1 MAKPQDESQPKYMH
15 IEGKTQYEMAQ
26 SIDAAFAAA
35 EASID
40 HQSEEVALQWW
51 YQQFEL
57 QIQEELNLAESR
69 LPSGNVTSEGTFL
82 QLSKML
88 IQRVLDMQVDH
99 RHKISASITIN
110 LLLER
115 SLLDAIDM
123 MQAKQIWR
131 FDLQRKLQTLQGRLI
146 NERQSPTTSS

>member
-1 MAKPQDESQPKYMH
+1 MANPQDDSQPKYMH

-35 EASID
+35 EASM
-40 HQSEEVALQWW
+40 HQQSEQVALQWW

-57 QIQEELNLAESR
+57 QAQEEFNLIDAQ
-69 LPSGNVTSEGTFL
+69 LPKGGVTNQDTFVRQAGLLVTQILKYQGEPSTKVGTN
-82 QLSKML
+82 
-88 IQRVLDMQVDH
+88 
-99 RHKISASITIN
+99 ITIN

-115 SLLDAIDM
+115 SLLDTIDM

-131 FDLQRKLQTLQGRLI
+131 FDLQRMMQTLQGKLI
-146 NERQSPTTSS
+146 NERQARSTPP

>member
-1 MAKPQDESQPKYMH
+1 MAKPQDDSQPKYMH

-35 EASID
+35 EASIH
-40 HQSEEVALQWW
+40 HQSEEVALHWW

-57 QIQEELNLAESR
+57 QIQEEFNVPDSC
-69 LPSGNVTSEGTFL
+69 LPSGNVTNEQSFL
-82 QLSKML
+82 QLYQALVKRTL
-88 IQRVLDMQVDH
+88 QIQGDPKQKL
-99 RHKISASITIN
+99 SAGITIN

-146 NERQSPTTSS
+146 NERPSPAASS

>member
-1 MAKPQDESQPKYMH
+1 MAKPQDDGQPKYMH

-35 EASID
+35 EASIH

-57 QIQEELNLAESR
+57 QLQEEFNLSDSR
-69 LPSGNVTSEGTFL
+69 LPSGDVSNESTFL

-88 IQRVLDMQVDH
+88 VQRALDMQVDH
-99 RHKISASITIN
+99 DHKISASITIN

-146 NERQSPTTSS
+146 NERQSPNAAS

>member
-1 MAKPQDESQPKYMH
+1 MANPQDDSQPKYLH

-40 HQSEEVALQWW
+40 QQSEKIALQWW
-51 YQQFEL
+51 YQQFEVL
-57 QIQEELNLAESR
+57 VQEEFNLPDGW
-69 LPSGNVTSEGTFL
+69 LPSGNVNHQESFL
-82 QLSKML
+82 QLARQLIAQAVKMQNNHL
-88 IQRVLDMQVDH
+88 QP
-99 RHKISASITIN
+99 ASTDITIN

-123 MQAKQIWR
+123 MQAKQVWR
-131 FDLQRKLQTLQGRLI
+131 FDLQRMLQTLQGRLI
-146 NERQSPTTSS
+146 NERASSTTPP